1 MSTTTRFQLMVMM
14 FLEFLIWGSWFVTMG
29 TYLGKNL
36 GATGVQISWAYQS
49 VSIGAMIAPFF
60 IGLIADRFFA
70 AQKILGVLHLIG
82 AGVLYLVSQQKTF
95 DTFFP
100 LIVLYMLLYMPTLAL
115 VNSIAFKQM
124 TNPTNQFPIIRV
136 LGTIGWIVVG
146 NLIAF
151 FALEKTESLEKTFI
165 IGAGVSVLLG
175 IYSFFLPNTPPPK
188 SKDEKVYVRDIVGF
202 DALSMLKNPSYLIFF
217 IGSILVCI
225 PLTFYYNYANLFLNE
240 LKVEGAAGKMSLG
253 QMSEIVFMLLLPI
266 ALARYGIKKIL
277 LVGMLAWALRY
288 LCFAYGDTGAYFWM
302 LILGIILH
310 GVCYDFFF
318 VAGQIYT
325 EQRAGER
332 FKSSAQGL
340 ITLATYGV
348 GWFIGSIIGGYVVD
362 FYLIAEQQHNWTSIW
377 FVPAGLAI
385 VILLGFA
392 FFFKE
397 QKLKSE

>member
-1 MSTTTRFQLMVMM
+1 MVMM
-14 FLEFLIWGSWFVTMG
+14 FLEFFIWGSWFVTMN
-29 TYLGKNL
+29 TYLQRNL
-36 GATGVQISWAYQS
+36 DASDIQIGWAYQS
-49 VSIGAMIAPFF
+49 VSIGAVIAPFF

-70 AQKILGVLHLIG
+70 AQKILGVLHLLG
-82 AGVLYLVSQQKTF
+82 AVLLFLLSQQKDF
-95 DTFFP
+95 STFFI
-100 LIVLYMLLYMPTLAL
+100 LIVAYMMLYMPTLAL
-115 VNSIAFKQM
+115 VNAIAFKQM
-124 TNPTNQFPIIRV
+124 SNPTEQFPIIRV

-151 FALEKTESLEKTFI
+151 LALEKNDQLESTFTM
-165 IGAGVSVLLG
+165 AAAASLLLG

-188 SKDEKVYVRDIVGF
+188 SKDEKVSVRDILGF

-240 LKVEGAAGKMSLG
+240 LEVSGAAGKMSLG
-253 QMSEIVFMLLLPI
+253 QMSEIVFMLLLPV

-288 LCFAYGDTGAYFWM
+288 VCFAYGDPGAYFWM

-348 GWFIGSIIGGYVVD
+348 GWFIGSIIGGYVVN
-362 FYLIAEQQHNWTSIW
+362 FYLLAPKQHDWTSIW
-377 FVPAGLAI
+377 LVPAGLAV

-392 FFFKE
+392 FFFK
-397 QKLKSE
+397 SEK